1 MSTRRTKNNQ
11 SHGSLIVDGC
21 VVEIEQRGECE
32 VCGKS
37 LKQRQRGRERRFCC
51 NKCRQASHR
60 NTGTHFVTSPGQG
73 TGALRNA
80 QKIPTNSVASDPEN
94 QGRGSGFATPVNLV
108 GGYRFPDARP
118 IDPDLLAAILQTE
131 DRLQP
136 EDKHEPTTGDTVGPV
151 SSEWEPSP
159 NINPAGVPDIPD
171 FLDRRPKTEAD
182 RADAPDESVQ
192 PSRRAA

>member
-1 MSTRRTKNNQ
+1 MSSVGRPP
-11 SHGSLIVDGC
+11 DP
-21 VVEIEQRGECE
+21 RGEI
-32 VCGKS
+32 VIGS
-37 LKQRQRGRERRFCC
+37 RRHPP
-51 NKCRQASHR
+51 SI
-60 NTGTHFVTSPGQG
+60 S
-73 TGALRNA
+73 
-80 QKIPTNSVASDPEN
+80 S
-94 QGRGSGFATPVNLV
+94 

-192 PSRRAA
+192 QSRRAA